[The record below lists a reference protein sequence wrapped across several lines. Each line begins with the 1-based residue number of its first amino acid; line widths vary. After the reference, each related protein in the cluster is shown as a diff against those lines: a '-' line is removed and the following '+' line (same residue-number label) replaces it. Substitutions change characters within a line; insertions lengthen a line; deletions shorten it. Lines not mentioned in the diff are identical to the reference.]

1 MFYTYYDTPI
11 GRLLLAGTEHGLSGI
26 WFEGQ
31 KYYAASLPND
41 RVRRDDISI
50 LKETKDWLDLYFAHE
65 RPDPKMLSFDLSGT
79 PFRREVW
86 DLLLDIPYGETTSY
100 GTIADTITK
109 RREDRKTSARA
120 VGGAVGHNPVSII
133 IPCHRVMGH
142 DGSLTGFAG
151 GVDKKL
157 WLLRHEGVTL

>member
-11 GRLLLAGTEHGLSGI
+11 GRLLLAGTETGLSGI

-41 RVRRDDISI
+41 RVRSDNLPT
-50 LKETKDWLDLYFAHE
+50 LKETTDWLDRYFAYE
-65 RPDPKMLSFDLSGT
+65 RPDPKTLSFDLSGT

-100 GTIADTITK
+100 GAIADTITK

-157 WLLRHEGVTL
+157 WLLRHEGVIL

>member
-1 MFYTYYDTPI
+1 MFYTYYDSPI
-11 GRLLLAGTEHGLSGI
+11 GRLLLAGTEIGLSGI

-31 KYYAASLPND
+31 KYYAASLPGD
-41 RVRRDDISI
+41 RVERDDLSI
-50 LKETKDWLDLYFAHE
+50 LKETKDWLDRYFARE

-86 DLLLDIPYGETTSY
+86 DLLLDIPYGKTTSY
-100 GTIADTITK
+100 GAIADTIT
-109 RREDRKTSARA
+109 RRRADQKTSARA

-157 WLLRHEGVTL
+157 WLLRHEGVIL